1 MDEDIRLADYIM
13 NSDEQPLVVAT
24 LNKDMTTTEYRI
36 SNTMMYDM
44 IRNNEQRI
52 KELENTIG
60 DLRLMISHLQFE
72 YTKLYNQTSGKIKDM
87 INEMSS
93 EYVNNVLAVE

>member
-1 MDEDIRLADYIM
+1 MDDEIRLADYIM
-13 NSDEQPLVVAT
+13 NSNEQPLVVTT

-36 SNTMMYDM
+36 SNAMMYDM
-44 IRNNEQRI
+44 VCNNEQRI

-60 DLRLMISHLQFE
+60 DLRLMISQLQFE
-72 YTKLYNQTSGKIKDM
+72 YTKLYNQTTGKIKDI